1 MRVSNLMTMNVE
13 CTPPDA
19 TLQTAAEKMKVLDVG
34 SLPVCEHDRLAGMV
48 TDRDIVVRAIAEGRN
63 PAEVPVRDIMTPEVT
78 YCFEDDDVEHAAQLM
93 KQKQIRRL
101 LVLNRQK
108 RLVGIVSLGDLAI
121 ESGDDLL
128 AGETLERISEP
139 AIAV

>member
-1 MRVSNLMTMNVE
+1 
-13 CTPPDA
+13 
-19 TLQTAAEKMKVLDVG
+19 
-34 SLPVCEHDRLAGMV
+34 
-48 TDRDIVVRAIAEGRN
+48 
-63 PAEVPVRDIMTPEVT
+63 VT
-78 YCFEDDDVEHAAQLM
+78 YCFEDDDVEHAARLM
-93 KQKQIRRL
+93 KEKQIRRL
-101 LVLNRQK
+101 LVLNHQK

>member
-1 MRVSNLMTMNVE
+1 MQVSNLMTMNVE

-34 SLPVCEHDRLAGMV
+34 SLPVCEHDRLAGMI
-48 TDRDIVVRAIAEGRN
+48 TDRDIVVRAVAEGRN
-63 PAEVPVRDIMTPEVT
+63 PTEVPVRDIMTPDVT
-78 YCFEDDDVEHAAQLM
+78 YCYEDDDVEHAAQLM
-93 KQKQIRRL
+93 KEKQIRRL
-101 LVLNRQK
+101 LVLNHQK